1 MKKDQIRK
9 GRLAGERSRQVLRY
23 LSSMEADRWI
33 GEADILVDM
42 AHVVMLHRQK
52 LMAPEHA
59 RALLRVL
66 LQLHGEGLPDTVFD
80 EQFEDIHAGLEAYLM
95 ERAGEDVGGRIH
107 MGRSRN
113 DEVATCLRIRLR
125 EDLLR
130 SMDSLVRL
138 REVLFTLA
146 EAHRDAVMPGFTHLQ
161 PAQPTTLPHHLLAY
175 EQALGRDFDRLRAAF
190 LHVNLSPLGAAAFA
204 STGYPVDREMTAR
217 LLGFDQVLGNSMD
230 AVASRDFV
238 LETLAAGAILMTLL
252 SRMAEDLI
260 LWSTPAFGFVSL
272 DDAYCSSSSIMPQKK
287 NPDTLEIL
295 RAKAGTA
302 QGALSGALTIVK
314 GLPMSYNR
322 DLQEVTP
329 HLWRG
334 MSAVME
340 STDLLARLLQ
350 GATFDEKRMAQ
361 EAARGFSTA
370 TDLADMLVRSHNLPF
385 RTAHTIVGRA
395 VRRGSLDLRVLEA
408 AAQEVA
414 GISLVQRGVTADEVA
429 VALDVPTAIASRSAA
444 GGPAPEAITRALRER
459 RRVHRQDSAWVV
471 SQEKAIQEALS
482 QLLADARELVA

>member
-9 GRLAGERSRQVLRY
+9 GRLAGERTRQVLRY

-42 AHVVMLHRQK
+42 AHLLMLHHQK
-52 LMAPEHA
+52 LIAPEHA

-66 LQLHGEGLPDTVFD
+66 LALHGEGLPDQVFD
-80 EQFEDIHAGLEAYLM
+80 EQFEDIHAGLEAYLI
-95 ERAGEDVGGRIH
+95 ERAGEDAGGRIH

-113 DEVATCLRIRLR
+113 DEVSACLRIRLR

-130 SMDSLVRL
+130 CMESLVRL
-138 REVLFTLA
+138 REVLFTLS
-146 EAHRDAVMPGFTHLQ
+146 EAHPDAVMPGYTHLQ

-204 STGYPVDREMTAR
+204 STGYAIDRKMTAH
-217 LLGFDQVLGNSMD
+217 LLGFDQLLGNSMD
-230 AVASRDFV
+230 AVASRDFI
-238 LETLAAGAILMTLL
+238 LETLAAGAILLTGL
-252 SRMAEDLI
+252 SRLAEDLI
-260 LWSTPAFGFVSL
+260 LWSTPAFGFVTL
-272 DDAYCSSSSIMPQKK
+272 EDAFCSSSSIMPQKK

-302 QGALSGALTIVK
+302 HGALAGAIAIVK

-334 MSAVME
+334 MVAVLE
-340 STDLLARLLQ
+340 STDLLTQLLQ

-395 VRRGSLDLRVLEA
+395 VLRGSLDLRVLEA

-414 GISLVQRGVTADEVA
+414 GISLLKRGVTADEVT
-429 VALDVPTAIASRSAA
+429 VALDVSTAIASRNAP
-444 GGPAPEAITRALRER
+444 GGPAPEAITQALRER
-459 RRVHRQDSAWVV
+459 RRVHRQDSAWIL

-482 QLLADARELVA
+482 QLLAEARELVA

>member
-9 GRLAGERSRQVLRY
+9 GRLGTERSRQVLRY

-42 AHVVMLHRQK
+42 AHLLMLHHQK
-52 LMAPEHA
+52 LIGPEHA

-66 LQLHGEGLPDTVFD
+66 LEVQGQGLPDQVFD
-80 EQFEDIHAGLEAYLM
+80 EQFEDVHAGLEAYLI
-95 ERAGEDVGGRIH
+95 ERAGEDAGGRIH

-113 DEVATCLRIRLR
+113 DEVSACLRIRLR
-125 EDLLR
+125 GDLLR
-130 SMDSLVRL
+130 CMQSLVRL
-138 REVLFTLA
+138 REVLFTLC
-146 EAHRDAVMPGFTHLQ
+146 EAHRDAVMPGYTHLQ

-175 EQALGRDFDRLRAAF
+175 EQALGRDFDRFRAAF

-204 STGYPVDREMTAR
+204 ATGYPIDREMTAH
-217 LLGFDQVLGNSMD
+217 LLGFDQVLPNSMD
-230 AVASRDFV
+230 AVASRDFI
-238 LETLAAGAILMTLL
+238 LETLAAGAILMTGL
-252 SRMAEDLI
+252 SRLAEDLI
-260 LWSTPAFGFVSL
+260 LWSTPAFGFVTL
-272 DDAYCSSSSIMPQKK
+272 EDAFCSASSIMPQKK

-302 QGALSGALTIVK
+302 HGALAGALSIVK

-334 MSAVME
+334 MTTVLE
-340 STDLLARLLQ
+340 STELLTQVLQ
-350 GATFDEKRMAQ
+350 GAAFDEKRMAQ
-361 EAARGFSTA
+361 EAGKGFSTA

-395 VRRGSLDLRVLEA
+395 VWRGSLDLRVLEA
-408 AAQEVA
+408 AAQEAA
-414 GISLVQRGVTADEVA
+414 GISLIQRGVTAEEVNR
-429 VALDVPTAIASRSAA
+429 ALDVSMAIASRNVP
-444 GGPAPEAITRALRER
+444 GGPAPEAVAQALRER
-459 RRVHRQDSAWVV
+459 KRVHRQDTAWVL

-482 QLLADARELVA
+482 QLLARARELVA